1 LKQVVADDAAK
12 KAAEKKLLEEQIRL
26 CEIAKAQYAEMQ
38 LSEEVINGEM
48 QRRNPTCLSVAVR
61 RRERVDTWAESNDG
75 EEFNFDGVDNMS
87 SSDSEVVVQPV
98 RKRKVNYNPWHTSW
112 TNQQNLTFFWTGS

>member
-1 LKQVVADDAAK
+1 
-12 KAAEKKLLEEQIRL
+12 LLEEQIHL
-26 CEIAKAQYAEMQ
+26 GEIAKAQYAKMQ

-48 QRRNPTCLSVAVR
+48 QRRNPTRLSVAVCR
-61 RRERVDTWAESNDG
+61 HGQVDTWAESNDG
-75 EEFNFDGVDNMS
+75 EEFNFDGVDDMS
-87 SSDSEVVVQPV
+87 SSDSEVIVQPV